1 MEGGGREGGWT
12 TDDVWGVIS
21 MAFWKKALM
30 VGCTGGVGGMDD
42 DGVGVLEG
50 GMVEGGDVDNH
61 LNSQVVDRIFT
72 NVEFSSSYSVSW

>member
-1 MEGGGREGGWT
+1 MGGGGRERGWT
-12 TDDVWGVIS
+12 ADDVWGVIS

>member
-1 MEGGGREGGWT
+1 
-12 TDDVWGVIS
+12 
-21 MAFWKKALM
+21 M
-30 VGCTGGVGGMDD
+30 VGCTGGVGGMDDDD

-72 NVEFSSSYSVSW
+72 YVSK